1 MKRVR
6 VPAPYLPVFCRELYQ
21 LVRSGIPLGE
31 GLAMLRE
38 DETDPDARSWLDA
51 LCRFIEEGMPLA
63 AALRETEAFP
73 AYMTDM
79 VALAEDTGRLEDVL
93 LSLQRHYDRQLRMA
107 WMLQGVRQAARVS
120 DEEGLRMAEQA
131 VRQAAVSCYA
141 LEGAYPASYADLKQ
155 RSGVAVDEE
164 RYIIFYEIFASNIM
178 PDVTV
183 LERQVAP

>member
-1 MKRVR
+1 MRKRDHKSR
-6 VPAPYLPVFCRELYQ
+6 GFWASTLL
-21 LVRSGIPLGE
+21 
-31 GLAMLRE
+31 GLAL
-38 DETDPDARSWLDA
+38 
-51 LCRFIEEGMPLA
+51 FA
-63 AALRETEAFP
+63 AAA
-73 AYMTDM
+73 
-79 VALAEDTGRLEDVL
+79 
-93 LSLQRHYDRQLRMA
+93 A

>member
-1 MKRVR
+1 MRKRYHKSR
-6 VPAPYLPVFCRELYQ
+6 GFWASTLL
-21 LVRSGIPLGE
+21 
-31 GLAMLRE
+31 GLAL
-38 DETDPDARSWLDA
+38 
-51 LCRFIEEGMPLA
+51 FA
-63 AALRETEAFP
+63 AAA
-73 AYMTDM
+73 
-79 VALAEDTGRLEDVL
+79 
-93 LSLQRHYDRQLRMA
+93 A

-164 RYIIFYEIFASNIM
+164 RYIVFYEIFASNIM

>member
-1 MKRVR
+1 MRKRYHKSR
-6 VPAPYLPVFCRELYQ
+6 GFWASTLL
-21 LVRSGIPLGE
+21 
-31 GLAMLRE
+31 GLAL
-38 DETDPDARSWLDA
+38 
-51 LCRFIEEGMPLA
+51 FA
-63 AALRETEAFP
+63 AAA
-73 AYMTDM
+73 
-79 VALAEDTGRLEDVL
+79 
-93 LSLQRHYDRQLRMA
+93 A

-141 LEGAYPASYADLKQ
+141 LAGAYPARYADLKQ

-164 RYIIFYEIFASNIM
+164 RYIVFYEIFASNIM

>member
-1 MKRVR
+1 MRTRYHKSRGFW
-6 VPAPYLPVFCRELYQ
+6 ASTLL
-21 LVRSGIPLGE
+21 
-31 GLAMLRE
+31 GLAL
-38 DETDPDARSWLDA
+38 
-51 LCRFIEEGMPLA
+51 FA
-63 AALRETEAFP
+63 AAA
-73 AYMTDM
+73 
-79 VALAEDTGRLEDVL
+79 
-93 LSLQRHYDRQLRMA
+93 A

-164 RYIIFYEIFASNIM
+164 RYIVFYEIFASNIM

>member
-1 MKRVR
+1 MRKRYHKSR
-6 VPAPYLPVFCRELYQ
+6 GFWASTLL
-21 LVRSGIPLGE
+21 
-31 GLAMLRE
+31 GLAL
-38 DETDPDARSWLDA
+38 
-51 LCRFIEEGMPLA
+51 FA
-63 AALRETEAFP
+63 AAA
-73 AYMTDM
+73 
-79 VALAEDTGRLEDVL
+79 
-93 LSLQRHYDRQLRMA
+93 A

>member
-1 MKRVR
+1 
-6 VPAPYLPVFCRELYQ
+6 
-21 LVRSGIPLGE
+21 
-31 GLAMLRE
+31 
-38 DETDPDARSWLDA
+38 
-51 LCRFIEEGMPLA
+51 
-63 AALRETEAFP
+63 
-73 AYMTDM
+73 
-79 VALAEDTGRLEDVL
+79 
-93 LSLQRHYDRQLRMA
+93 
-107 WMLQGVRQAARVS
+107 MLQGVRQAARVS

>member
-1 MKRVR
+1 MRKRYHKSR
-6 VPAPYLPVFCRELYQ
+6 GFWASTLL
-21 LVRSGIPLGE
+21 
-31 GLAMLRE
+31 GLAL
-38 DETDPDARSWLDA
+38 
-51 LCRFIEEGMPLA
+51 FA
-63 AALRETEAFP
+63 AAA
-73 AYMTDM
+73 
-79 VALAEDTGRLEDVL
+79 
-93 LSLQRHYDRQLRMA
+93 A

-120 DEEGLRMAEQA
+120 DEEELRMAEQA

-164 RYIIFYEIFASNIM
+164 RYIVFYEIFASNIM

>member
-1 MKRVR
+1 MRKRYHKSR
-6 VPAPYLPVFCRELYQ
+6 GFWASTLL
-21 LVRSGIPLGE
+21 
-31 GLAMLRE
+31 GLAL
-38 DETDPDARSWLDA
+38 
-51 LCRFIEEGMPLA
+51 FA
-63 AALRETEAFP
+63 AAA
-73 AYMTDM
+73 
-79 VALAEDTGRLEDVL
+79 
-93 LSLQRHYDRQLRMA
+93 A

-164 RYIIFYEIFASNIM
+164 RYIVFYDIFASNIM

>member
-1 MKRVR
+1 MRQRYHKSRGFW
-6 VPAPYLPVFCRELYQ
+6 ASTLL
-21 LVRSGIPLGE
+21 
-31 GLAMLRE
+31 GLAL
-38 DETDPDARSWLDA
+38 
-51 LCRFIEEGMPLA
+51 FA
-63 AALRETEAFP
+63 AAA
-73 AYMTDM
+73 
-79 VALAEDTGRLEDVL
+79 
-93 LSLQRHYDRQLRMA
+93 A

>member
-107 WMLQGVRQAARVS
+107 ADIR
-120 DEEGLRMAEQA
+120 
-131 VRQAAVSCYA
+131 
-141 LEGAYPASYADLKQ
+141 GA
-155 RSGVAVDEE
+155 VAVPVTLLAVMVAVVVLLMTQVLPVFD
-164 RYIIFYEIFASNIM
+164 RVFAQLGRGEVPECGKKRMS
-178 PDVTV
+178 
-183 LERQVAP
+183 

>member
-1 MKRVR
+1 MRKRYHKSR
-6 VPAPYLPVFCRELYQ
+6 GFWASTLL
-21 LVRSGIPLGE
+21 
-31 GLAMLRE
+31 GLAL
-38 DETDPDARSWLDA
+38 
-51 LCRFIEEGMPLA
+51 FA
-63 AALRETEAFP
+63 AAA
-73 AYMTDM
+73 
-79 VALAEDTGRLEDVL
+79 
-93 LSLQRHYDRQLRMA
+93 A

-120 DEEGLRMAEQA
+120 DEEGMRMAEQA

-164 RYIIFYEIFASNIM
+164 RYIVFYEIFASNIM

>member
-1 MKRVR
+1 MNWSVLTLFLLITARMTGFVLFNPLFGR
-6 VPAPYLPVFCRELYQ
+6 R
-21 LVRSGIPLGE
+21 GIPGMVKAGLILMLSLTVYSAAPGQQVQMPSTLL
-31 GLAMLRE
+31 GLAL
-38 DETDPDARSWLDA
+38 
-51 LCRFIEEGMPLA
+51 FA
-63 AALRETEAFP
+63 AAA
-73 AYMTDM
+73 
-79 VALAEDTGRLEDVL
+79 
-93 LSLQRHYDRQLRMA
+93 A

>member
-1 MKRVR
+1 MRKRHHKSR
-6 VPAPYLPVFCRELYQ
+6 GFWASTLL
-21 LVRSGIPLGE
+21 
-31 GLAMLRE
+31 GLAL
-38 DETDPDARSWLDA
+38 
-51 LCRFIEEGMPLA
+51 FA
-63 AALRETEAFP
+63 AAA
-73 AYMTDM
+73 
-79 VALAEDTGRLEDVL
+79 
-93 LSLQRHYDRQLRMA
+93 A

>member
-1 MKRVR
+1 MRKRYHKSR
-6 VPAPYLPVFCRELYQ
+6 GFWASTLL
-21 LVRSGIPLGE
+21 
-31 GLAMLRE
+31 GLAL
-38 DETDPDARSWLDA
+38 
-51 LCRFIEEGMPLA
+51 FA
-63 AALRETEAFP
+63 AAA
-73 AYMTDM
+73 
-79 VALAEDTGRLEDVL
+79 
-93 LSLQRHYDRQLRMA
+93 A

-120 DEEGLRMAEQA
+120 DDEGLRMAEQA

-164 RYIIFYEIFASNIM
+164 RYIVFYEIFASNIM